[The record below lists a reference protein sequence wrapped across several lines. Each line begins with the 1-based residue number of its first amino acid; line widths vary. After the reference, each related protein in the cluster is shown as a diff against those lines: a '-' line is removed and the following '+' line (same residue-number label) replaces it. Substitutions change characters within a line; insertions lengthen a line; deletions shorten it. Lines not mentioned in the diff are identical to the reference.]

1 MSQWKKHSKP
11 GRTFWLL
18 LGLIVL
24 ATAGPAR
31 AQEASV
37 SGETLTVAIK
47 PLVPFV
53 IVDETMLADPA
64 ADPDAALSGFSI
76 DLWRDLA
83 LELNVETNW
92 LLFETVQEVI
102 DAVADGRAD
111 VGIAGI
117 SITAEREEQID
128 FSLPMF
134 NSGLDI
140 LSREDTGLTLGD
152 LVALMLSS
160 QVTQIVIVM
169 VIVILIA
176 GNVVWLIERRSNP
189 EFNRAYGKGLFEG
202 IWWAA
207 VTIATVGYGDRTP
220 KSVVGRLVAIL
231 WMFIGIALVAQF
243 TAVITSGI
251 TLAGIRGAIGSVDDL
266 YGRRVGTV
274 AGTTAELFLQEQ
286 LLRPIAFPTFE
297 AAATALLDGGIDAV
311 VYDQPVLLYYAA
323 REGRGRVRTA
333 GQLFVH
339 EYYGIAL
346 QQGSPLRER
355 VNLGLL
361 RLRES
366 GVFDAIYDRW
376 FSRD

>member
-1 MSQWKKHSKP
+1 MSRFEKNNKQ
-11 GRTFWLL
+11 RCALWLL
-18 LGLIVL
+18 LSLIAL
-24 ATAGPAR
+24 AAAR
-31 AQEASV
+31 AVHAQEPPD
-37 SGETLTVAIK
+37 GQGTLTVAIK

-53 IVDETMLADPA
+53 IVDETLLAGDR
-64 ADPDAALSGFSI
+64 ADLDSAFSGFSI
-76 DLWRDLA
+76 DLWRALA
-83 LELNVETNW
+83 LELGVDTNW
-92 LLFETVQEVI
+92 LLLETVQDVI

-111 VGIAGI
+111 AGIAGI
-117 SITAEREEQID
+117 SITAAREERID

-140 LSREDTGLTLGD
+140 LSREDAGLTLGD

-169 VIVILIA
+169 VIVIVIA
-176 GNVVWLIERRSNP
+176 GNVVWLIERRTNP

-220 KSVVGRLVAIL
+220 KSVVGRVIAIL

-251 TLAGIRGAIGSVDDL
+251 TLAGIRGTISSIDDL

-286 LLRPIAFPTFE
+286 RLQPITYTSFEE
-297 AAATALLDGGIDAV
+297 AAAALLDGALDAL

-333 GQLFVH
+333 GQLFIQ

-355 VNLGLL
+355 VNVGLL
-361 RLRES
+361 RLHET